1 MWSSHQRADDKLGPI
16 YRYLASTSTEEV
28 LKVPGALKARAQS
41 YRLVNGVLNYR
52 PIREIGQFDLDE
64 GWVVAVPAALR
75 TQVIKEC
82 HGDNCHGHGG
92 AAKTVM
98 AIRQRYHF
106 RRIAKAVRE
115 FIRTCIPCRR
125 AKTLLGKKDAP
136 LMPMLSFH
144 PFAAHCVP
152 HAMDVV
158 L

>member
-1 MWSSHQRADDKLGPI
+1 M
-16 YRYLASTSTEEV
+16 
-28 LKVPGALKARAQS
+28 LKVPGAVKARAQS

-52 PIREIGQFDLDE
+52 PIREVGQFDLDE

-82 HGDNCHGHGG
+82 HGDSCHGHGG
-92 AAKTVM
+92 TAKTVI

-106 RRIAKAVRE
+106 RRIAKTVRE

-136 LMPMLSFH
+136 LLPMLSFH
-144 PFAAHCVP
+144 PFVAIAVDLYSP
-152 HAMDVV
+152 GYTTPQGYRYILTVV
-158 L
+158 DLYAPDGLRSCQ